1 MWSRTSLLDIVF
13 NRFEYSSF
21 FPFFFFF
28 LIPLSGELGYH
39 LQFRCID
46 AVIIIRFL
54 GESRKGI
61 ADFCAAIIGVFFL
74 CVFVRSGKVK
84 RASAMLRTHT
94 YTHRRK
100 VVISNLLARK
110 TYQICLSLFFFSLP
124 PLTTTTTVPL
134 FFFVV
139 VVERRSLPGHFL
151 FVLSDSVFS
160 PPVFFFHLKKT
171 HLLCVWLLDASQSD
185 RALAAAGRPQK
196 PAAEA

>member
-61 ADFCAAIIGVFFL
+61 ADFCAAIIGVFFFMCVCAVGEGKASL
-74 CVFVRSGKVK
+74 CH
-84 RASAMLRTHT
+84 ASHTHIHT
-94 YTHRRK
+94 QTKSCYIK
-100 VVISNLLARK
+100 FA
-110 TYQICLSLFFFSLP
+110 C
-124 PLTTTTTVPL
+124 
-134 FFFVV
+134 
-139 VVERRSLPGHFL
+139 
-151 FVLSDSVFS
+151 
-160 PPVFFFHLKKT
+160 
-171 HLLCVWLLDASQSD
+171 
-185 RALAAAGRPQK
+185 
-196 PAAEA
+196 

>member
-21 FPFFFFF
+21 FPFFFF

-134 FFFVV
+134 FFFLLLLLNAD
-139 VVERRSLPGHFL
+139 RYPGTF
-151 FVLSDSVFS
+151 FS
-160 PPVFFFHLKKT
+160 SYPIPSSPLLFFFST
-171 HLLCVWLLDASQSD
+171 
-185 RALAAAGRPQK
+185 
-196 PAAEA
+196 